1 MHIHYL
7 NTSSFLCQPLLPGH
21 SAYTLRFDEIL
32 ATDGDASQFLTV
44 IRGSVYD
51 LKAFE
56 ARHPGGDVIRL
67 SMARDA
73 SILYESYHPA
83 SSAARLAPYKVGT
96 CADAPQV
103 PRWSEMVVD

>member
-1 MHIHYL
+1 M
-7 NTSSFLCQPLLPGH
+7 
-21 SAYTLRFDEIL
+21 
-32 ATDGDASQFLTV
+32 
-44 IRGSVYD
+44 YD
-51 LKAFE
+51 LKDFE

-103 PRWSEMVVD
+103 SNRAGLKSSTSLSSRSM